1 MTQRVENTRRFA
13 EEEAKD
19 KADAARAAADDQ
31 QKMGEIALAA
41 AKEHQALLDSG
52 RRISVQAQI
61 AEEIQFAN
69 QKYALM
75 LTAQSQELAGL
86 DKGGKD
92 FENKQ
97 REILNRQKQT
107 VQQYENELTAIRE
120 KAEIERNGRILSA
133 DQRFN
138 DTVASGLTQSLMG
151 HKSFAAEFTSI
162 GNTVVTGMM
171 QNAIKSVM
179 ANDFT
184 KESDAAAAA
193 RKAFLAGWHFPFPA
207 NIVAAPVM
215 GAAAFAAVMA
225 FQDGTDSVP
234 GSGKGDKVPAMLEPG
249 EGVVPGGVMEALR
262 NMARSGDM
270 GGGRHYHV
278 QAHFAPTVHALD
290 ADGVDTVLDKHADKF
305 QKHFENVVRRM
316 NK

>member
-1 MTQRVENTRRFA
+1 MTQRVETTRKAA
-13 EEEAKD
+13 EEEAKE
-19 KADAARAAADDQ
+19 KADAARLAADDQ

-52 RRISVQAQI
+52 RRISIQAQI
-61 AEEIQFAN
+61 AEQVQATN
-69 QKYALM
+69 AKYALE
-75 LTAQSQELAGL
+75 LTAMSQELAGL
-86 DKGGKD
+86 DTGAKD
-92 FENKQ
+92 YENKQ
-97 REILNRQKQT
+97 GEILNRQKQP
-107 VQQYENELTAIRE
+107 VQQYENKLTAIRE

-133 DQRFN
+133 EQRFN
-138 DTVASGLTQSLMG
+138 DTIASGLTQSLMG

-184 KESDAAAAA
+184 KESDAAAA
-193 RKAFLAGWHFPFPA
+193 RKAFLAGWHFLFPA
-207 NIVAAPVM
+207 NIIAAPVM

-249 EGVVPGGVMEALR
+249 EGVVPGGVMDNLR
-262 NMARSGDM
+262 KMSSSGEM
-270 GGGRHYHV
+270 GGNHYHV
-278 QAHFAPTVHALD
+278 RAHFAPTVHALD

-305 QKHFENVVRRM
+305 QKHFENAVRRM
-316 NK
+316 NR